1 MNNVNISDFSINMKA
16 TGENIVQLMN
26 KAGITVRML
35 QRFFNFENPNAIY
48 KWRHG
53 VSLPTVDNLV
63 ALAFILH
70 VRMDD
75 IVVLERRS
83 SQERRN
89 AIWKN

>member
-35 QRFFNFENPNAIY
+35 QRFFDFENPNAIY

-53 VSLPTVDNLV
+53 ESLPTVDNLV
-63 ALAFILH
+63 ALAFILN

-75 IVVLERRS
+75 IVVLERRYS
-83 SQERRN
+83 
-89 AIWKN
+89 

>member
-1 MNNVNISDFSINMKA
+1 MDNVNISDFSINMKA

-35 QRFFNFENPNAIY
+35 QRFFDFENPNAIY

-53 VSLPTVDNLV
+53 ESLPTVDNLV
-63 ALAFILH
+63 ALAFILN

-75 IVVLERRS
+75 IVVLERRYS
-83 SQERRN
+83 
-89 AIWKN
+89 

>member
-16 TGENIVQLMN
+16 TGKNIVQLMN
-26 KAGITVRML
+26 EAGITVRML
-35 QRFFNFENPNAIY
+35 QRFFDFENPNAIY

-53 VSLPTVDNLV
+53 ESLPTVDNLV

-70 VRMDD
+70 VKMDD
-75 IVVLERRS
+75 IIALEGRS

-89 AIWKN
+89 TI

>member
-16 TGENIVQLMN
+16 TGKNIVQLMN
-26 KAGITVRML
+26 EAGITVRML
-35 QRFFNFENPNAIY
+35 QRFFDFENPNAIY

-53 VSLPTVDNLV
+53 ESLPTVDNLV

-75 IVVLERRS
+75 IIALEGRS

-89 AIWKN
+89 AI

>member
-16 TGENIVQLMN
+16 TGENIVQLMD

-53 VSLPTVDNLV
+53 ASLPTVDNLV

-75 IVVLERRS
+75 IIALEGRS

-89 AIWKN
+89 TI

>member
-26 KAGITVRML
+26 IAGITVRML
-35 QRFFNFENPNAIY
+35 QRFFDFENPNAIY

-53 VSLPTVDNLV
+53 ESLPTVDNLV
-63 ALAFILH
+63 ALAFILN

-75 IVVLERRS
+75 IVVLERRYS
-83 SQERRN
+83 
-89 AIWKN
+89 

>member
-35 QRFFNFENPNAIY
+35 QRFFDFENPNAIY

-53 VSLPTVDNLV
+53 ESLPTVDNLV
-63 ALAFILH
+63 AMAFILN

-75 IVVLERRS
+75 IVVLERRYS
-83 SQERRN
+83 
-89 AIWKN
+89 

>member
-1 MNNVNISDFSINMKA
+1 MNSVNISDFSINMKA

-35 QRFFNFENPNAIY
+35 QRFFDFENPNAIY

-53 VSLPTVDNLV
+53 ESLPTVDNLV
-63 ALAFILH
+63 ALAFILN

-75 IVVLERRS
+75 IVVLERRYS
-83 SQERRN
+83 
-89 AIWKN
+89 

>member
-16 TGENIVQLMN
+16 TGKNIVQLMN
-26 KAGITVRML
+26 EAGITVRML
-35 QRFFNFENPNAIY
+35 QRFFDFENPNAIY

-53 VSLPTVDNLV
+53 ESLPTVDNLV

-70 VRMDD
+70 VKMED
-75 IVVLERRS
+75 IIALEGRS

-89 AIWKN
+89 TI

>member
-16 TGENIVQLMN
+16 TGKNIVQLMN
-26 KAGITVRML
+26 EAGITVRML
-35 QRFFNFENPNAIY
+35 QRFFDFENPNAIY

-53 VSLPTVDNLV
+53 ESLPTVDNLV

-70 VRMDD
+70 VKMDN
-75 IVVLERRS
+75 IIALEGRS

-89 AIWKN
+89 TI

>member
-35 QRFFNFENPNAIY
+35 QRFFGFENPNAIY

-53 VSLPTVDNLV
+53 ESLPTVDNLV
-63 ALAFILH
+63 AMAFILN

-75 IVVLERRS
+75 IVVLERRYS
-83 SQERRN
+83 
-89 AIWKN
+89 

>member
-35 QRFFNFENPNAIY
+35 QRFFDFENPNTIY

-53 VSLPTVDNLV
+53 ESLPTVDNLV
-63 ALAFILH
+63 ALAFILN

-75 IVVLERRS
+75 IVVLERRYS
-83 SQERRN
+83 
-89 AIWKN
+89 

>member
-35 QRFFNFENPNAIY
+35 QRFFDFENPNAIY

-53 VSLPTVDNLV
+53 
-63 ALAFILH
+63 
-70 VRMDD
+70 
-75 IVVLERRS
+75 
-83 SQERRN
+83 
-89 AIWKN
+89 

>member
-1 MNNVNISDFSINMKA
+1 MNNVNISDFSINMRA

-35 QRFFNFENPNAIY
+35 QRFFDFENPNAIY

-53 VSLPTVDNLV
+53 ESLPTVDNLV
-63 ALAFILH
+63 ALAFILN

-75 IVVLERRS
+75 IVVLERRYS
-83 SQERRN
+83 
-89 AIWKN
+89 